1 MERKRDSHALCKE
14 AVTCWKQERA
24 AERVRNPRV
33 CRESMP
39 NPRVCRKSMPN
50 PRVRGESMPNPR
62 VCRESMPRLWLTPGR
77 NTYERR
83 KKGLHDRRFASH
95 PPTSCFG
102 LVVATARSIT
112 T

>member
-39 NPRVCRKSMPN
+39 NPRVR
-50 PRVRGESMPNPR
+50 
-62 VCRESMPRLWLTPGR
+62 RESMPRLWLTPGR

-83 KKGLHDRRFASH
+83 KDYMMEDLR
-95 PPTSCFG
+95 
-102 LVVATARSIT
+102 ATLQFPALSLW
-112 T
+112 